1 MTQKQK
7 TDFRMSPAWKKF
19 RVLCKKAHNY
29 TDFVTR
35 QVLGKH
41 WHLHHLDMR
50 DEHYTN
56 ITDVERFVPLNSETH
71 DFMHWCYR
79 LWLKDP
85 AVLERIRILLER
97 MKACNND

>member
-7 TDFRMSPAWKKF
+7 TDFRMSPAWKTF
-19 RVLCKKAHNY
+19 RIACKKAHSY
-29 TDFVTR
+29 IDFVTK
-35 QVLGKH
+35 QVLGRH

-50 DEHYTN
+50 NEHYTN

-71 DFMHWCYR
+71 DFMHWLYR

-85 AVLERIRILLER
+85 AILERIRILLER